1 MNGWWVP
8 VSQYWRQTLLPRDG
22 CLQTVRT
29 ADGTEHQALVLAGAR
44 GWRDER
50 YGVLPGVVEWLKPS
64 AWFRS
69 REDLVGD
76 TVKMSESRRRSV
88 AA

>member
-1 MNGWWVP
+1 MNGFWVP

-22 CLQTVRT
+22 CRQTVRT
-29 ADGTEHQALVLAGAR
+29 ADGTMHEALILAGAA

-50 YGVLPGVVEWLKPS
+50 YNVIPGVVEWLKPS
-64 AWFRS
+64 EWFFSRS
-69 REDLVGD
+69 DLVGD
-76 TVKMSESRRRSV
+76 VEKMRARRRRV